1 MDAVKARIR
10 CGKTLDRGL
19 DVSLN
24 LGLLAVVTSSGPV
37 GDVSFHVRPDIP
49 LSYQVTRSF
58 NARVGQ

>member
-24 LGLLAVVTSSGPV
+24 LVGSRDKFGSSWRCLVSCSARHTVELP
-37 GDVSFHVRPDIP
+37 GDAK
-49 LSYQVTRSF
+49 L
-58 NARVGQ
+58 